1 MFKTWIV
8 GEEDAGK
15 LKFELLYKG
24 TRDTFSSSVM
34 HQKINDM
41 GPTFSLVKSEF
52 GKVFGGYCKI
62 DWKDDGAWKSDPD
75 AFIFSVDK
83 KTKHE

>member
-1 MFKTWIV
+1 
-8 GEEDAGK
+8 
-15 LKFELLYKG
+15 
-24 TRDTFSSSVM
+24 M